1 MTDRVEI
8 PIQPTKPAVTAT
20 DILKE
25 LQLSG
30 VFDHMRAQ
38 ALQQVVEKERSTA
51 ETTSAAPEQPSIKSE
66 PAAVADEH
74 SEDGAQEQ
82 PKSPREPEPVPAI
95 GKLQKRVREVA
106 AAALA
111 SAPPGASKGAIL
123 KQMREAVAAEGLY
136 AALSAMVDSVLEND
150 DAFQSGL
157 VAAVQ
162 EATAEA
168 VRPHK
173 RQKTSNNTSITQSS
187 SDLSSLPVTP
197 PPTS

>member
-1 MTDRVEI
+1 MTDSVEI
-8 PIQPTKPAVTAT
+8 PIQPTKPAVSAA

-51 ETTSAAPEQPSIKSE
+51 APEQPLAE
-66 PAAVADEH
+66 PEVPAAAPPEH
-74 SEDGAQEQ
+74 SEHEAQVQSKSARDTEPGPAVGA
-82 PKSPREPEPVPAI
+82 
-95 GKLQKRVREVA
+95 LQKHVREVA

-111 SAPPGASKGAIL
+111 AAPPGASKGTIL
-123 KQMREAVAAEGLY
+123 KQMRAAVAAEGLY
-136 AALSAMVDSVLEND
+136 AELLAMVDTVLEHD
-150 DAFQSGL
+150 DAFQSDL

-168 VRPHK
+168 VRPRK
-173 RQKTSNNTSITQSS
+173 RPKTAPIVSS
-187 SDLSSLPVTP
+187 SSNSNTQQLSSHP
-197 PPTS
+197 PQPSS